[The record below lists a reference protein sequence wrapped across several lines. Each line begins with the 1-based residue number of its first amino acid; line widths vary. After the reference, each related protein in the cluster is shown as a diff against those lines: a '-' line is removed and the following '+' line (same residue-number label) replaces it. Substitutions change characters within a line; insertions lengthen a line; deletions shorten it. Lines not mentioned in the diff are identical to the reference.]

1 MNDLVSKARNH
12 AVKAHAHLNHRRKYS
27 LEPYDVH
34 LQRVAELVASVTD
47 DPEMIAAA
55 WLHDTVEDTA
65 VTLLDLE
72 QQFGPAVAQLVGELT
87 DVSRPSDGNRA
98 TRRAIDRAH
107 LAKASQRGKT
117 IKLADLIDNSQDIC
131 AHDPEFAKVYLT
143 EMASLLEVLTEG
155 EPALYEQAMTALRNG
170 AETLRLPLHVVG
182 DPAAARPAQ
191 GHEGFLLHRMADL
204 FRQTFTARNI
214 ARALP
219 SVDHPPAETALAI
232 MERHN
237 LPVIGI
243 REAGVVRGYVAR
255 DDLQRVHPFAPG
267 QVLADSASFS
277 EIILVLSRHTCCF
290 VRILDAVSGIIVKD
304 DIQHPYMRMWLFG
317 VITMMEMETG
327 PMIERLWPNDAW
339 KSLVSPGRLAK
350 AEALL
355 EERTRRNQRSTVLAC
370 LQFSDKMQMLIEDEQ
385 IFETFGFPSKKAARA
400 VCKDLESLRNNL
412 AHAQDIVTHDFTQVA
427 RIAQRIESVHR
438 NQT

>member
-1 MNDLVSKARNH
+1 MNDLIAKARDY

-27 LEPYDVH
+27 LEHYDVH
-34 LQRVAELVASVTD
+34 LQEVANLVASVAD

-55 WLHDTVEDTA
+55 WLHDAVEDTV
-65 VTLLDLE
+65 VTLLDIE
-72 QQFGPAVAQLVGELT
+72 QQFGAAVAQLVGELT
-87 DVSRPSDGNRA
+87 DVSVSSDGNRA
-98 TRRAIDRAH
+98 TRKAIDRAH
-107 LAKASQRGKT
+107 LATASPRGKT
-117 IKLADLIDNSQDIC
+117 IKLADLIHNSQDIC

-143 EMASLLEVLTEG
+143 EMASLLEVLTDG
-155 EPALYEQAMTALRNG
+155 DPALYEQAVTALHNC
-170 AETLRLPLHVVG
+170 AASLHIPLRVVG
-182 DPAAARPAQ
+182 ESAAARPAQ
-191 GHEGFLLHRMADL
+191 DRDGLFLNRMADL

-219 SVDHPPAETALAI
+219 SVDRPHAETALAI

-255 DDLQRVHPFAPG
+255 DDLQREHPFAPG
-267 QVLADSASFS
+267 QVLPDSASFS
-277 EIILVLSRHTCCF
+277 EIILALSRRPCCF

-317 VITMMEMETG
+317 VITMLEMETG

-339 KSLVSPGRLAK
+339 KAKISPGRLAK

-355 EERTRRNQRSTVLAC
+355 EERTRRNQRSTTLAC

-385 IFETFGFPSKKAARA
+385 IFQTFGFPSRKAARM

-438 NQT
+438 RHT

>member
-155 EPALYEQAMTALRNG
+155 EPALYEQAMTALRNC

-182 DPAAARPAQ
+182 DPTAARPAQ
-191 GHEGFLLHRMADL
+191 SHEGFLLHRMADL

-277 EIILVLSRHTCCF
+277 EIILALSRHACCF

-385 IFETFGFPSKKAARA
+385 IFETFGFPSKKAARM